1 MQDSTTTPG
10 ERVYLIGRPTVQSRC
25 FADRLSEHISVSLH
39 ADAHEALSIA
49 SLRRDGTSVLLI
61 DASYV
66 EIGSLLD
73 EIAAANRSDG
83 VLTALMNVNRHVV
96 DARQYVTRGIRGLF
110 YEDDSFDVVLK
121 GVHALV
127 DGGVWISRE
136 TLFAAAVGCAYETD
150 HGTNG
155 FTNGVIAHKLTR
167 REKEIIGLICIGATN
182 KEIADKL
189 YISPNTVK
197 THVYKI
203 YKKIDAPNRMQ
214 AALWGAQNL

>member
-1 MQDSTTTPG
+1 MQESSTTPE

-39 ADAHEALSIA
+39 VDAHEALSIV

-66 EIGSLLD
+66 EIGSLLE
-73 EIAAANRSDG
+73 EIAAANQAEG
-83 VLTALMNVNRHVV
+83 VLTALMNVNRHAA
-96 DARQYVTRGIRGLF
+96 DARDYVTRGIRGLF
-110 YEDDSFDVVLK
+110 YEDDSFDLVVK
-121 GVHALV
+121 GVRALV
-127 DGGVWISRE
+127 GGGVWISRE
-136 TLFAAAVGCAYETD
+136 TLFEAAVGRTHET
-150 HGTNG
+150 HNGTNG

-189 YISPNTVK
+189 FISPNTVK